1 MFLTLRI
8 ALAFS
13 LLYPALRAVQN
24 PSAWI
29 GYFPPFVLNGA
40 ATLGI
45 SPTVLLHAFGFI
57 EVVLALWIL
66 SGKKIL
72 IPALSAA
79 AMLAG
84 IIICNLAQFDI
95 LFRDISILIIAL
107 VLAKKAYA
115 Q

>member
-29 GYFPPFVLNGA
+29 GYVPPFVLNGA

-45 SPTVLLHAFGFI
+45 SPIVLLHAFGFI

-66 SGKKIL
+66 SGKKIF
-72 IPALSAA
+72 IPTLSAA

-84 IIICNLAQFDI
+84 IIVCNLAQFDI
-95 LFRDISILIIAL
+95 LFRDIPILVIAL
-107 VLAKKAYA
+107 TLALGSHK